1 MSDWVGVL
9 LALLAVVVPLV
20 GAWWLVARQIRAGR
34 KQHGKM
40 PR

>member
-9 LALLAVVVPLV
+9 LALLVIVAPLV
-20 GAWWLVARQIRAGR
+20 MAWWLVARGIKVKRRRRGNI
-34 KQHGKM
+34 